1 MDFFVSNLEGLY
13 SVCYKVPCYL
23 RPGYFLN
30 STLRTVF
37 PSQQDDELMKILR
50 RVGPDT
56 LIPCFAVN
64 IRGNKDVQI
73 ANEVNQAVFN
83 DLSHI
88 SAEETSKRIPLI
100 VTLSTMFHSPTKD
113 PDYLQVKLFGTKLKS
128 LTSFFFVINSWQSW
142 IIVQT

>member
-1 MDFFVSNLEGLY
+1 M
-13 SVCYKVPCYL
+13 CYKVPCYL

-100 VTLSTMFHSPTKD
+100 VTLSTMEAHKHP
-113 PDYLQVKLFGTKLKS
+113 LKAFKKR
-128 LTSFFFVINSWQSW
+128 LGVRMPNTALRF
-142 IIVQT
+142 